1 MKKNIAEGLPERKYA
16 PAAPAPAGAPA
27 GGNKPD
33 SKNAKSPEARIRQ
46 AVYDIRY
53 RARREKMTLQQA
65 YADYMNHSQM
75 NPKEKTLVRGKL
87 FGKGGVQAEDFNIQN
102 AATNSVANALF
113 KVFVE
118 GANKEPMLL
127 TYMEKLETAE
137 YRKYKVRVTDK
148 NGRSYVRY
156 ATRDKI
162 SALRAN
168 PNIESVEM
176 TGYGEPYEGEKSK
189 GEQTAAAKAGK
200 DWDGDGQIE
209 SGAKEHAGVVHNAI
223 QRKKGGV
230 PDGKDTSNVKEAFL
244 GELTDAELNSDVGEP
259 EIDVMRGKN
268 KVVVNPE
275 LPGSK
280 KTNIGPSM
288 QFAHYAPDGVTI
300 SETEGYSKF
309 LGMVRSLQ
317 EKAESQQQQKL
328 FGLALSIKRG
338 ETSRSE
344 ASAEVLKIV
353 DSMTEKQIRDYAKT
367 KHEGLPKK
375 VDEAKEQETPCEDDP
390 RSRYAEMELLK
401 NRIRARLG
409 IKNPIIMAG
418 YEPDGEMV
426 DEERGRAIGGSDR
439 DDHPNYQNLG
449 SPSERE
455 EAYQKQ
461 REKEASA
468 AAAAAYLRRNPPGGR
483 PRRRKPGR

>member
-16 PAAPAPAGAPA
+16 PAAPAPADAPA
-27 GGNKPD
+27 GDKKPD
-33 SKNAKSPEARIRQ
+33 SKNAKSPEARVRQ

-53 RARREKMTLQQA
+53 RARREEMTLQQA

-75 NPKEKTLVRGKL
+75 NPKEKTLVRAKL
-87 FGKGGVQAEDFNIQN
+87 LGKGGMQAEDFNIKN
-102 AATNSVANALF
+102 TATTNVANALF

-118 GANKEPMLL
+118 GVKEDHLLL
-127 TYMEKLETAE
+127 TYMENMETAE
-137 YRKYKVRVTDK
+137 HRKYKVRVTDK

-176 TGYGEPYEGEKSK
+176 TGYGEPYEGEKNK
-189 GEQTAAAKAGK
+189 GEQTAAAKAGR
-200 DWDGDGQIE
+200 DYDGDGKVE

-230 PDGKDTSNVKEAFL
+230 ADGQDTSNVKEAFL

-259 EIDVMRGKN
+259 EIGVMRGKN
-268 KVVVNPE
+268 KIVVNPE

-280 KTNIGPSM
+280 KSNIGPSM
-288 QFAHYAPDGVTI
+288 QFAHYTPDGVTI
-300 SETEGYSKF
+300 SETEGYVKF
-309 LGMVRSLQ
+309 LGMFRSLQ

-328 FGLALSIKRG
+328 FGLALSVKRG
-338 ETSRSE
+338 QTSRSE

-353 DSMTEKQIRDYAKT
+353 DSMSEKQIRDYAKT

-375 VDEAKEQETPCEDDP
+375 VDEAKEGEPSCEDDS
-390 RSRYAEMELLK
+390 RSRYAEMEVIK
-401 NRIRARLG
+401 NRLRSKFG
-409 IKNPIIMAG
+409 IKNPVIMNAG
-418 YEPDGEMV
+418 YEPDGELV
-426 DEERGRAIGGSDR
+426 DEERGQSVGREDR
-439 DDHPNYQNLG
+439 DDAPEYRRLG
-449 SPSERE
+449 SPSARQ
-455 EAYQKQ
+455 EAA
-461 REKEASA
+461 EKEQERRASKA
-468 AAAAAYLRRNPPGGR
+468 AAKDYLRRNPKPK
-483 PRRRKPGR
+483 RRRP

>member
-53 RARREKMTLQQA
+53 RARREEMTLQQA

-87 FGKGGVQAEDFNIQN
+87 FGRGGVQAEDFNIED

-137 YRKYKVRVTDK
+137 HRKYKVRVTDK

-200 DWDGDGQIE
+200 DYDGDGQIE

-223 QRKKGGV
+223 QRKRGGT

-309 LGMVRSLQ
+309 LGIVRSLQ

-328 FGLALSIKRG
+328 FGLALSVKRG
-338 ETSRSE
+338 ETPRSE

-390 RSRYAEMELLK
+390 RSRYAEMEVIK
-401 NRIRARLG
+401 NRLRAKFG
-409 IKNPIIMAG
+409 MKNPIIMAS

-426 DEERGRAIGGSDR
+426 DEERGRAIGGGDDNESPENRHLGHDTRPPEVR
-439 DDHPNYQNLG
+439 D
-449 SPSERE
+449 EE
-455 EAYQKQ
+455 EAAAE
-461 REKEASA
+461 RAGIEA
-468 AAAAAYLRRNPPGGR
+468 YFRRNPPGGR